1 MVYLTLQDPNLDG
14 IKALLVQEDNELI
27 ESYIRVHLKPGKVKN
42 RGDILLLR
50 LIGLLPH
57 GGVCSPL

>member
-14 IKALLVQEDNELI
+14 IKVLLVQEDNELI
-27 ESYIRVHLKPGKVKN
+27 ESYIRVHLKLGKVKN
-42 RGDILLLR
+42 RGEILLLR

-57 GGVCSPL
+57 GGVRSPL